1 MTPTAIWHHIE
12 CQMDTTVAA
21 ANRDVARYHS
31 LSRTGRPGDHA
42 YVVLLGLTSFDL
54 PVLLR
59 LIEKGLSWRTLS
71 RFVRNTGLT
80 LEQVAELVAI
90 PRRTLARRKIEG
102 RLSSQESDRLLRAAR
117 IYGRALE
124 LFDGDRDAAT
134 DWLTHS
140 NAALGGVPPIQL
152 AQTELGAKEV
162 DHLIGRIEHG
172 IFS

>member
-1 MTPTAIWHHIE
+1 
-12 CQMDTTVAA
+12 MDTTLAA
-21 ANRDVARYHS
+21 ANRDVDRYHS
-31 LSRTGRPGDHA
+31 LYQTGRPGEHA
-42 YVVLLGLTSFDL
+42 YVVLLGLASFDL

-59 LIEKGLSWRTLS
+59 LIEKGLPWKTLQ

-80 LEQVAELVAI
+80 LEQIADLVAI
-90 PRRTLARRKIEG
+90 PRRTLARRRIAG
-102 RLSSQESDRLLRAAR
+102 RLTSQESDRLLRAAR

-124 LFDGDRDAAT
+124 LFDGNRDAAT
-134 DWLTHS
+134 GWLTSS
-140 NAALGGVPPIQL
+140 NAALGGVPPIHL

>member
-1 MTPTAIWHHIE
+1 MERQLAT
-12 CQMDTTVAA
+12 

-31 LSRTGRPGDHA
+31 LVRTGRPGEHA
-42 YVVLLGLTSFDL
+42 YVVLLGIDTFDL
-54 PVLLR
+54 PALLR
-59 LIEKGLSWRTLS
+59 LIEKGFSWKTLQ

-80 LEQVAELVAI
+80 VEQIADLVAI
-90 PRRTLARRKIEG
+90 PRRTLARRKIAG

-124 LFDGDRDAAT
+124 LFDGHRDAAT
-134 DWLTHS
+134 DWLTHA
-140 NAALGGVPPIQL
+140 NRALGGVTPIEF
-152 AQTELGAKEV
+152 ARTEIGAKEV